1 MSNDQLSVEKCVK
14 LGWPVHVVYRNE
26 DKEVVKC
33 WPFGKEHAR
42 IDADA
47 RNSKEGPE
55 TYQAAEWGRYLL
67 ILARHEDHLKQLEEI
82 SRML

>member
-1 MSNDQLSVEKCVK
+1 MRNEQLSVEKCVK
-14 LGWPVHVVYRNE
+14 LGWPVHVVYRTE

-42 IDADA
+42 SDADA
-47 RNSKEGPE
+47 RISQDGPA
-55 TYQAAEWGRYLL
+55 TYLGADWGRYLL